1 MAYGNRCVANKFR
14 RCSSAATAQSS
25 LSAAGKKERERKREI
40 VSEQVSLVC
49 SRATQPGEK
58 STEKSCERRV
68 CQLKAYNSPQTTSEQ
83 TSSNNEQQQEQ
94 RTTATAT
101 CTTRIW
107 AKDKAAIDAGFQ
119 LHAQK
124 SLHANAEQ
132 RQHLGQEGG
141 KGRRCGWCTA
151 LWSHKSRAAKRR
163 NDKTR
168 VTSNAAQYAEL
179 DVVAKCQRN
188 RNPNRNAQG
197 MGFNGSS

>member
-25 LSAAGKKERERKREI
+25 LSAAGKKEREREKEI

-83 TSSNNEQQQEQ
+83 TSSNNEQQQQQ

-107 AKDKAAIDAGFQ
+107 AKDKAAIDVGFQ

-132 RQHLGQEGG
+132 RQ
-141 KGRRCGWCTA
+141 
-151 LWSHKSRAAKRR
+151 
-163 NDKTR
+163 
-168 VTSNAAQYAEL
+168 
-179 DVVAKCQRN
+179 
-188 RNPNRNAQG
+188 
-197 MGFNGSS
+197 